1 MKRGEKGYS
10 LIEVLAAFAIISIA
24 ILPIMSMYPA
34 IFKQNK
40 SASEIEEASRIALTI
55 VDYIKARGYTDLN
68 NNRITQSF
76 SNNNVGTAA
85 EGYNVYNLEAVGSS
99 FKVPNH
105 RLDQDLGFTTNAA
118 VGVIFLNSKGLRLK
132 DETVIAV
139 RISRTN
145 VNLAGGAQ
153 FRDPVTGGTTATMYG
168 NNSDQ
173 FITGRVIIGWSK
185 IKTPIASPTTRQQ
198 RDQNIVGREKSYGV
212 DFVITPRLQN

>member
-1 MKRGEKGYS
+1 MKKGEKGYS

-68 NNRITQSF
+68 NKRITQSF
-76 SNNNVGTAA
+76 VGATSGAA
-85 EGYNVYNLEAVGSS
+85 LGYNIYELEAVGSS
-99 FKVPNH
+99 FRVPNH

-139 RISRTN
+139 RISRTD

-153 FRDPVTGGTTATMYG
+153 FTDPVTGGTTATMYG

-185 IKTPIASPTTRQQ
+185 AKTPIESPTTRQQ

-212 DFVITPRLQN
+212 DFVVTPRLQN